1 MPWKP
6 HPVSQLERD
15 NGQLRTTI
23 CCLRRELE
31 NKTGAVGRLEVL
43 LHDRLNRIDELNAQV
58 DRLRQQNRQ
67 LDAEAD
73 RLAEMVRFS

>member
-1 MPWKP
+1 
-6 HPVSQLERD
+6 
-15 NGQLRTTI
+15 
-23 CCLRRELE
+23 LE
-31 NKTGAVGRLEVL
+31 NKKGAVGRLEVL
-43 LHDRLNRIDELNAQV
+43 LHERLNRIDELNAQV